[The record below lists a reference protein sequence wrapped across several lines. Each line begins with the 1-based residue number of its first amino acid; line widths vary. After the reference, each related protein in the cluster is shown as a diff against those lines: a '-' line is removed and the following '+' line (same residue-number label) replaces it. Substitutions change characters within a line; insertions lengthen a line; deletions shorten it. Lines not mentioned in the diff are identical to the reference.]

1 MDPTENAGALLSI
14 SKVASDVAT
23 VIKSDL
29 EALENTE
36 GVPKALVNRLKRS
49 VEASELA
56 SRKVPESS
64 AKVGGSGFAYSQSRL
79 DAEDRTVQRRLSMAS
94 GPKTP
99 KAEKKALG
107 DLTNFVTSYQKGE
120 SLSKKT
126 KRDAVRPKTFMPHI
140 LGFCCCCGSRRT
152 CWLTGGSVRPPC
164 APSRTRAVGCGP
176 SPQCWTPSSAQ
187 PRTARSACS
196 GQGRTRWL
204 RNWSS
209 PRRRPATRL
218 RRSTTRRRSSRSP
231 SGRAAPYRVACG
243 RLKKSK
249 LRGSSGRPS
258 STSEQAARA
267 AVAVRRPSPSR
278 TESPCRYFCCGAKR
292 LP

>member
-1 MDPTENAGALLSI
+1 MDPTENAEALLSI

-23 VIKSDL
+23 VIKSDF

-56 SRKVPESS
+56 SREISETA

-126 KRDAVRPKTFMPHI
+126 KRDAVRPK
-140 LGFCCCCGSRRT
+140 
-152 CWLTGGSVRPPC
+152 
-164 APSRTRAVGCGP
+164 
-176 SPQCWTPSSAQ
+176 
-187 PRTARSACS
+187 
-196 GQGRTRWL
+196 
-204 RNWSS
+204 
-209 PRRRPATRL
+209 
-218 RRSTTRRRSSRSP
+218 
-231 SGRAAPYRVACG
+231 
-243 RLKKSK
+243 RLKKQA
-249 LRGSSGRPS
+249 LRPESVIPPPADPVLGYDSQECVSIVASGVKVSPNQRARIRP
-258 STSEQAARA
+258 
-267 AVAVRRPSPSR
+267 V
-278 TESPCRYFCCGAKR
+278 FF
-292 LP
+292 